1 MQRLNFYEFE
11 MLSLLMFVHEYTGI
25 YVYLYK
31 NVIVYLCHIN
41 IFVVTSPYV
50 VLRMV
55 IHINAGGGLFFLFF

>member
-1 MQRLNFYEFE
+1 

-55 IHINAGGGLFFLFF
+55 IHINAGAAYFFSFFNM

>member
-1 MQRLNFYEFE
+1 
-11 MLSLLMFVHEYTGI
+11 MLSLLMFVHEYTEI

-41 IFVVTSPYV
+41 IFVVISPYV

>member
-1 MQRLNFYEFE
+1 
-11 MLSLLMFVHEYTGI
+11 MLSLLMFVHEYVEI

-41 IFVVTSPYV
+41 IFVVNSPYV

>member
-11 MLSLLMFVHEYTGI
+11 MLSLLMFVHEYAGI

-31 NVIVYLCHIN
+31 NMIAYLCHIN
-41 IFVVTSPYV
+41 IFVVISPYV
-50 VLRMV
+50 VLRMM